1 MNPTML
7 CYFNLTV
14 NIFSEPPSMPLNL
27 SETFVDQ
34 SSVLLSWLPPRYLGG
49 RNDTFY
55 RVSCDTCSS
64 SVAYVPSQQG
74 FTDTKVT
81 VTGLSPVT
89 TYTFKV
95 YAENGVSSFTTSK
108 FAEITITTDASGI
121 ISKIKLFYFSY
132 YPRLLSR
139 NLFANKSE

>member
-1 MNPTML
+1 MDTI
-7 CYFNLTV
+7 FV
-14 NIFSEPPSMPLNL
+14 NFISEPPSKPLNL

-49 RNDTFY
+49 RNDTFF
-55 RVSCDTCSS
+55 RVSCDKCGTG
-64 SVAYVPSQQG
+64 VAYAPSQQG
-74 FTDTKVT
+74 FSDTKVT

-108 FAEITITTDASGI
+108 FAEITITTDASG
-121 ISKIKLFYFSY
+121 SA
-132 YPRLLSR
+132 LL
-139 NLFANKSE
+139 LCLMYNKHCTVILYL

>member
-1 MNPTML
+1 MFKTSVL
-7 CYFNLTV
+7 DSEY
-14 NIFSEPPSMPLNL
+14 IFLFVKFISEPPSKPLNL

-55 RVSCDTCSS
+55 SVSCDKCGTG
-64 SVAYVPSQQG
+64 VAYIPSQQG
-74 FTDTKVT
+74 FSDTKVT

-95 YAENGVSSFTTSK
+95 YAENGVSSFTASK
-108 FAEITITTDASGI
+108 FAEITITTDASGN
-121 ISKIKLFYFSY
+121 
-132 YPRLLSR
+132 PLLYI
-139 NLFANKSE
+139 LWI